1 MSLPLAGVLSRLFR
15 RGPDAL
21 LRAAAAG
28 DKDALGRLYDEH
40 VDGLYAFVFY
50 RAGKDAS
57 LAEDIVQETFAAA
70 LGRVDDYDPARGSIG
85 AWLTT
90 LSRNVIRDHL
100 RHHRRADEVADRW
113 DRIDASLAQIYDAL
127 ARAPLPGDVLA
138 RAETRDLVNM
148 TIAHLPE
155 QYRTALARKY
165 VDGQS
170 LEDLAAD
177 LGVSVDAAKSLLAR
191 ARRAFKE
198 TFSTLGH
205 ALSEVQP

>member
-15 RGPDAL
+15 RGPDGL

-28 DKDALGRLYDEH
+28 DPDALGRLYDDH

-100 RHHRRADEVADRW
+100 RHHRRADQTAERW
-113 DRIDASLAQIYDAL
+113 DRIDASLAQISDTL
-127 ARAPLPGDVLA
+127 NRFKRPD
-138 RAETRDLVNM
+138 
-148 TIAHLPE
+148 
-155 QYRTALARKY
+155 
-165 VDGQS
+165 S
-170 LEDLAAD
+170 LAA
-177 LGVSVDAAKSLLAR
+177 
-191 ARRAFKE
+191 
-198 TFSTLGH
+198 
-205 ALSEVQP
+205 

>member
-1 MSLPLAGVLSRLFR
+1 MSLPLASVLSRLFR
-15 RGPDAL
+15 RGPDTL

-28 DKDALGRLYDEH
+28 DREALGRLYDDH

-50 RAGKDAS
+50 RAGRDAS
-57 LAEDIVQETFAAA
+57 LAEDIVQDTFAAA
-70 LGRVDDYDPARGSIG
+70 LGRVDDYDAERGSIG
-85 AWLTT
+85 SWLTT

-100 RHHRRADEVADRW
+100 RSHQRTDHVAERW
-113 DRIDASLAQIYDAL
+113 DRIDASLAQIYDSL
-127 ARAPLPGDVLA
+127 ERTPLPGDVMA

-155 QYRTALARKY
+155 NYRTVLSGKY
-165 VDGQS
+165 VDGKS
-170 LEDLAAD
+170 LEALAGEHG
-177 LGVSVDAAKSLLAR
+177 LSEAAMKSLLAR

-205 ALSEVQP
+205 ALSEVQS

>member
-15 RGPDAL
+15 RGPDGD

-28 DKDALGRLYDEH
+28 DRDALGRLYDAH

-50 RAGKDAS
+50 RAGRDAS
-57 LAEDIVQETFAAA
+57 LAEDIVQETFTAA
-70 LGRVDDYDPARGSIG
+70 LAHVDDYDAGRGSIG
-85 AWLTT
+85 SWLTT

-100 RHHRRADEVADRW
+100 RNHRRADQVAERW

-127 ARAPLPGDVLA
+127 ARSPMPGDVMA

-155 QYRTALARKY
+155 TYRVALAGKY
-165 VDGQS
+165 VEGKS
-170 LEDLAAD
+170 LEVLAGE
-177 LGVSVDAAKSLLAR
+177 LGVSVDATKSLLAR

-205 ALSEVQP
+205 ALSEV

>member
-15 RGPDAL
+15 RGPDAD

-28 DKDALGRLYDEH
+28 DRDALGRWYDAH

-50 RAGKDAS
+50 RAGRDAG
-57 LAEDIVQETFAAA
+57 LAEDIVQETFTTA
-70 LGRVDDYDPARGSIG
+70 LARVGEYDDGRGSIG
-85 AWLTT
+85 SWLTT

-100 RHHRRADEVADRW
+100 RSHQRADHVAERW

-127 ARAPLPGDVLA
+127 ARSPMPGDVLA

-155 QYRTALARKY
+155 TYRTALAGKY
-165 VDGQS
+165 VDGKS
-170 LEDLAAD
+170 LEVLASE
-177 LGVSVDAAKSLLAR
+177 LGLSVDAAKSLLAR

-205 ALSEVQP
+205 ALSEV

>member
-1 MSLPLAGVLSRLFR
+1 MSLPLASVLSRLFR
-15 RGPDAL
+15 RGPGAL

-28 DKDALGRLYDEH
+28 DREALGRLYDDH

-50 RAGKDAS
+50 RAGRDAS
-57 LAEDIVQETFAAA
+57 LAEDIVQDTFAAA
-70 LGRVDDYDPARGSIG
+70 LARVDAYDPARGSIG

-100 RHHRRADEVADRW
+100 RDHQRSSQVAERW
-113 DRIDASLAQIYDAL
+113 DRIDASLAQIYDGL
-127 ARAPLPGDVLA
+127 ARAPLPGEILD

-155 QYRTALARKY
+155 TYRTALAGKY
-165 VDGQS
+165 VDGKS
-170 LEDLAAD
+170 LEDLARELD
-177 LGVSVDAAKSLLAR
+177 LSVDAAKSLLAR

-198 TFSTLGH
+198 TFATLGH
-205 ALSEVQP
+205 ALSA